1 MILTLAPEGVSLRI
15 INIRGKDAL
24 QKQICNLGFIVG
36 AEISIV
42 SKIRGNLIVNIKGCR
57 VAIGKDLANRIK
69 VEIV

>member
-1 MILTLAPEGVSLRI
+1 MILTLAPVGVTLRI

-24 QKQICNLGFIVG
+24 QKQLNNLGFVLG
-36 AEISIV
+36 SELVIV
-42 SKIRGNLIVNIKGCR
+42 SEIRGNLIVSVKGCR